1 MPFRRNAP
9 ASSVYPLETG
19 TFVQVQALERPLPRF
34 LAASMATELGVL
46 LVLSVLFPFM
56 IHLLPVPEDAR
67 LGPRLLPMF
76 YAPLLGALLGR
87 KRSAFLVAAAAPWL
101 NWGLTGHPTPASAV
115 VTTAELVVFVGVIL
129 LLIRRYGARW
139 FLAAPAYL
147 ACMVVAAA
155 LVAVLPGLIRGA
167 PALPWL
173 VQVVQTGL
181 PGVAIMLLINWLAVR
196 HYPTGGDGQGPAAA

>member
-1 MPFRRNAP
+1 
-9 ASSVYPLETG
+9 
-19 TFVQVQALERPLPRF
+19 
-34 LAASMATELGVL
+34 MATELGVL

-56 IHLLPVPEDAR
+56 IHVLPVPEDAR

-87 KRSAFLVAAAAPWL
+87 KRSAFIVAAVAPWL

-115 VTTAELVVFVGVIL
+115 VTMAELVAFVGVLL
-129 LLIRRYGARW
+129 LLIRRRGARW
-139 FLAAPAYL
+139 YIAAPAYL
-147 ACMVVAAA
+147 AGMAVAAA
-155 LVAVLPGLIRGA
+155 MVALLPGLVRGA

-173 VQVVQTGL
+173 LQAVQTGL
-181 PGVAIMLLINWLAVR
+181 PGIFIMLLINWLAVR